1 MSEGSSSNSRSDINE
16 IISNIVNHPS
26 FRSTL
31 NQILDVRSGA
41 TNVSNNHST
50 PSGVPTEELVDTA
63 SRPSQRY
70 NSPAQEFSSIF
81 QRGGSSSGV
90 PYQRGRN
97 HARGYPYP
105 RSRPASQVRGGRSA
119 LSTSRTQTA
128 RASSASTS
136 RASSIFRTK
145 EVILLPGK
153 NDSEVCRGNRKVLL
167 MNSGFIRSEL
177 ELDRR
182 WTAQQVVEH
191 FEKCFEEKLATIPK
205 TPAVPR

>member
-81 QRGGSSSGV
+81 QRGGFFLRRSISTWQESR
-90 PYQRGRN
+90 QRIPLPKEPTCITS
-97 HARGYPYP
+97 ARWAVGPLNV
-105 RSRPASQVRGGRSA
+105 QNTN
-119 LSTSRTQTA
+119 STSKFCKHQP
-128 RASSASTS
+128 S
-136 RASSIFRTK
+136 
-145 EVILLPGK
+145 
-153 NDSEVCRGNRKVLL
+153 
-167 MNSGFIRSEL
+167 FIN
-177 ELDRR
+177 
-182 WTAQQVVEH
+182 
-191 FEKCFEEKLATIPK
+191 F
-205 TPAVPR
+205 